1 MLFTVPKQACLII
14 VSVLFFFFGIESNCK
29 SDPCTFR
36 QSSAFSHFASLFFLP
51 PLVFVTLSLVVF
63 LTQQVAFLFLF
74 YCLCATKADCFFFFL
89 TGTCRAVFPL
99 QIFQTFRHSLSLFF
113 FLNIRSCVFFSS
125 PFYFY
130 FPSPAHV

>member
-63 LTQQVAFLFLF
+63 LNQQVAFLFLF
-74 YCLCATKADCFFFFL
+74 YCLCATKADCFFFFFL
-89 TGTCRAVFPL
+89 QAPAVLFFLFKSSRPFV
-99 QIFQTFRHSLSLFF
+99 IPSLFF
-113 FLNIRSCVFFSS
+113 FFSVLVCDTVFFRSS
-125 PFYFY
+125 VA
-130 FPSPAHV
+130 SE